1 MGWLVVP
8 SFLTAMAAAV
18 LLFLFLCR
26 KQERRQSYFRA
37 GIAALSEREWETFA
51 QKDSRGLRRVMILV
65 QTAGRFVDLDG
76 LILNKIGAMLEIIGE
91 HKQPEKEL
99 ARYLIVGCIGAVPVL
114 LVPFITQEAW
124 YCALYPCFAAVLV
137 YQNYQSLLK
146 RYRSWQKEIQRD
158 VPDLIDK
165 LRISFASGRDYV
177 SALIQVR
184 ASSGPKMARAIER
197 LVSDIQSIG
206 VARAL
211 DGFAAAFRM
220 PVINKLA
227 SAVRIAVESGYQSAE
242 TYFVNIENDL
252 REVRQV
258 AMEELTRSK
267 PEKVYQLYLVL
278 SGLAIGTLCLKGWE
292 IFSQVS
298 ELF

>member
-1 MGWLVVP
+1 V
-8 SFLTAMAAAV
+8 T
-18 LLFLFLCR
+18 
-26 KQERRQSYFRA
+26 
-37 GIAALSEREWETFA
+37 
-51 QKDSRGLRRVMILV
+51 
-65 QTAGRFVDLDG
+65 
-76 LILNKIGAMLEIIGE
+76 
-91 HKQPEKEL
+91 
-99 ARYLIVGCIGAVPVL
+99 
-114 LVPFITQEAW
+114 
-124 YCALYPCFAAVLV
+124 VLV

-146 RYRSWQKEIQRD
+146 RYHAWQKEIQRD
-158 VPDLIDK
+158 IPDLIDK

-220 PVINKLA
+220 PVVNKLA

-242 TYFVNIENDL
+242 TYFVNIESDL

-267 PEKVYQLYLVL
+267 PEKVYQLYLIL
-278 SGLAIGTLCLKGWE
+278 SCLAIGTLCLKGWE
-292 IFSQVS
+292 IFSQITD
-298 ELF
+298 LF

>member
-8 SFLTAMAAAV
+8 CFLTAMAVAALV
-18 LLFLFLCR
+18 FVFLYR
-26 KQERRQSYFRA
+26 KQERRQSYVRA
-37 GIAALSEREWETFA
+37 GIAALSEREWETYA
-51 QKDSRGLRRVMILV
+51 QRDSRGLRRMMVVV
-65 QTAGRFVDLDG
+65 QAAGRFVDLDG
-76 LILNKIGAMLEIIGE
+76 LILDKIGAMLEMVGE

-99 ARYLIVGCIGAVPVL
+99 ARYLIVGCIGAAPVL
-114 LVPFITQEAW
+114 IVPFITREAW
-124 YCALYPCFAAVLV
+124 YCVLYPCFAAVLV

-146 RYRSWQKEIQRD
+146 RYRAWQKEIQRD

-184 ASSGPKMARAIER
+184 ASSGPRMARAIER

-206 VARAL
+206 VSRAL

-292 IFSQVS
+292 IFSQIS
-298 ELF
+298 DLF